1 MLNRIT
7 EGQDREYV
15 KLTCNAISC
24 LWLQSKYVAKLPIGQ
39 NNKIKQ
45 KKSLAFL
52 EIKIIYEKN
61 YFPNT

>member
-7 EGQDREYV
+7 EGQDREHV
-15 KLTCNAISC
+15 KLTHNAISC
-24 LWLQSKYVAKLPIGQ
+24 LWLQSKYVSKLPIGR

-52 EIKIIYEKN
+52 EIKIIYKKN